1 MNVDNETSS
10 TSSDSKTVT
19 LTNTSVVRRAPPQCA
34 RCRIHGLKMVLKSH
48 KRYCKYRYCRCEKCI
63 LIKERQRVMA
73 LQTALKRAQDQ
84 DAKPRR
90 QHEVEPQPMNL
101 NIDRPMSVPQPARSL
116 ENSCADSGCS
126 SSADSPFSNHGGTG
140 SHTGIFTVPSSSKLP
155 QSHNIHSSSATE
167 LPERNCEN
175 VEVLLEY
182 SVKLLEQ
189 FWYSWDILP
198 LMYVIL
204 KDAKAD
210 IDEARRRIA
219 QASNDIRAVAVM
231 KATRMMTDNSYGY
244 CNDWYSA
251 TAVSGAPTYVGH
263 PPHIGSVMQPPVH
276 LGIPHLLNAHVL
288 ATRVPP
294 SPPGGPTT

>member
-90 QHEVEPQPMNL
+90 QHEQVEPQPMNL

-140 SHTGIFTVPSSSKLP
+140 SHTG
-155 QSHNIHSSSATE
+155 
-167 LPERNCEN
+167 EN